1 MFGVAVVLLPVAEQR
16 ASSAA
21 GHALAEADAAF
32 ELDTSWRSLEAIH
45 DTWMNLEN
53 PGTLPR
59 HSGRCVILIVLKFAA
74 ASFVVVKTC

>member
-53 PGTLPR
+53 PGTLKR
-59 HSGRCVILIVLKFAA
+59 HSGRCVI
-74 ASFVVVKTC
+74 

>member
-32 ELDTSWRSLEAIH
+32 ELDTSWRSFEAIH

-53 PGTLPR
+53 P
-59 HSGRCVILIVLKFAA
+59 GRCVILIVLKFAA